1 MVVVVKVAGHG
12 ALCRMLCAG
21 STSMTLWLAGRR
33 YWFDPCNLVSSLFT
47 GHRWH
52 SAPVPSACGLFLSAI
67 LCCGLIQRGFVVVFR
82 LGPALLFCAANLVF
96 WAVVLD
102 SVFLRLGGHQLSRVP
117 PVVLKQHWHFA
128 LAGQFVDSSNLVSIL
143 FCTVPL
149 PTLRVPCGCS
159 GCCAVV
165 VRCCVVCGC
174 GVAQATHPQRMSS
187 VPDCSFTN
195 KQGADGDVCC
205 VLVCCVLQQPLVVC
219 CVTMQHNRVSVWPV
233 RRSCAVQCSVH
244 SCCVTMCQGKCWKCE
259 QRIQLWLCWAG
270 VPL

>member
-1 MVVVVKVAGHG
+1 MQSCFIPVY
-12 ALCRMLCAG
+12 
-21 STSMTLWLAGRR
+21 WPPLA
-33 YWFDPCNLVSSLFT
+33 
-47 GHRWH
+47 
-52 SAPVPSACGLFLSAI
+52 LSARAKCLRAVFECYLVLWFNPARFCGGVPPGSCSAF
-67 LCCGLIQRGFVVVFR
+67 LCSKLGVLGSGF
-82 LGPALLFCAANLVF
+82 GQC
-96 WAVVLD
+96 
-102 SVFLRLGGHQLSRVP
+102 FLRLGGHQLSRVP

-128 LAGQFVDSSNLVSIL
+128 LAGQFVYSSNLVSIL

-233 RRSCAVQCSVH
+233 RRPRAVQCSVH